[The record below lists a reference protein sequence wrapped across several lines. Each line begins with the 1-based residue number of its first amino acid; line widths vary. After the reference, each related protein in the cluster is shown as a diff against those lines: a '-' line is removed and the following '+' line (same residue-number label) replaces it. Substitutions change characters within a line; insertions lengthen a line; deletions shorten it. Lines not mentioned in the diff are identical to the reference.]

1 MTTTP
6 DFSKLYAQLKLRP
19 DCSLEEF
26 KHAYRRK
33 VATLHP
39 DRIGSQ
45 DSGSGGERI
54 TLTDLMSLY
63 GMAVQFQKDH
73 GRLPGAP
80 LPVKTVTTPHRL
92 RDVPLPAANETTEAV
107 EVGTPLR
114 GRWLLLAGLLG
125 LLAYLVISALPTAST
140 EPGAR
145 PHRTTAAAVTP
156 DMPAEVA
163 REQLR
168 LGMDSAT
175 VLAIQGTP
183 SRTGEELWEYGPSW
197 IRFEKGLVVGWYS
210 SPLYRLQSAGQQAPG
225 RPHSER

>member
-39 DRIGSQ
+39 DRLGPV
-45 DSGSGGERI
+45 DSSSGGERI
-54 TLTDLMSLY
+54 TLADLMSLY
-63 GMAVQFQKDH
+63 GMAMQFQKDH

-80 LPVKTVTTPHRL
+80 LPAKTVATPRRL
-92 RDVPLPAANETTEAV
+92 RDVPPPAAAETTDAV

-125 LLAYLVISALPTAST
+125 LLAYLVISALPNTST
-140 EPGAR
+140 DSGTR
-145 PHRTTAAAVTP
+145 PHPTAVTAATSGTP
-156 DMPAEVA
+156 AAGSQE
-163 REQLR
+163 ELR

-175 VLAIQGTP
+175 VLALQGTP
-183 SRTGEELWEYGPSW
+183 SRTSEELWEYGPSW
-197 IRFEKGLVVGWYS
+197 IRFEEGLVVGWYS
-210 SPLYRLQSAGQQAPG
+210 SPLYRLRSSGQQAPG
-225 RPHSER
+225 RARSER

>member
-39 DRIGSQ
+39 DRMGSQ
-45 DSGSGGERI
+45 DSGTGGERI

-80 LPVKTVTTPHRL
+80 LPAKTVATPRRL
-92 RDVPLPAANETTEAV
+92 RDVPLPAATEAV

-140 EPGAR
+140 DPGIR
-145 PHRTTAAAVTP
+145 PHRTAAAAAATP
-156 DMPAEVA
+156 GTPADGSQ
-163 REQLR
+163 EQLR

-175 VLAIQGTP
+175 VLSIQGTP
-183 SRTGEELWEYGPSW
+183 SRTSEELWEYGPSW
-197 IRFEKGLVVGWYS
+197 IRFEEGLVVGWYS

>member
-39 DRIGSQ
+39 DRLGPEEDNGI
-45 DSGSGGERI
+45 GGERI
-54 TLTDLMSLY
+54 TLADLMSLY

-80 LPVKTVTTPHRL
+80 LPAKAVAQPRRL
-92 RDVPLPAANETTEAV
+92 RDAPPAASEATDAV

-125 LLAYLVISALPTAST
+125 LLGYLVVSALPTTPIDAS
-140 EPGAR
+140 AR
-145 PHRTTAAAVTP
+145 AHRTVAATATP
-156 DMPAEVA
+156 GMPSDGSQ
-163 REQLR
+163 EQIR

-175 VLAIQGTP
+175 VLALQGTP
-183 SRTGEELWEYGPSW
+183 SRTSEELWEYGPSW
-197 IRFEKGLVVGWYS
+197 IRFEEGLVVGWYS
-210 SPLYRLQSAGQQAPG
+210 SPLYRLRSSGQQAPG
-225 RPHSER
+225 RARSER